1 MKNQEKNAINSPV
14 KYLPYVN
21 PKVEKLLKKLGI
33 ETIQDLL
40 LHSPSRYL
48 DFSVIAKIRDIRPN
62 ETFTIQGQI
71 VSISNKRTWKRKIN
85 ITEAII
91 EDDTGSIK
99 AIWFNQPFIAHRLKK
114 GQFVNFSGKIA
125 IQNSRIAGLEAYFSN
140 PAYEP
145 LGKTE
150 LAHTGRI
157 IPIYPETAGLTSRW
171 IRFLMKQ
178 ALRYAPQ
185 IPEIIPPEIS
195 AKENFPPIKDVIKNL
210 HFPENLNSALKA
222 KKQLAFQELL
232 ITQLVVLNLKSQTK
246 DKKAPPLKTDIESI
260 KDFISRLPF
269 TLTNA
274 QKKSAWQI
282 LQDMEKSSPMNR
294 LLNGDVGSG
303 KTIVAAIAALS
314 ATQNGWQVAY
324 IAPTEILARQHF
336 QTFCKTLRPFNLTI
350 ALATGSENKI
360 FDPDLNQEYETKK
373 SDLLKKID
381 SRQLHITIG
390 THALIQDKVRFSK
403 LGLVIIDEQHRFG
416 VNQRSILVSRTNTEQ
431 TQNSAL
437 VPHLLSMTAT
447 PIPRTL
453 MLTIYGDLDISILN
467 EMPKNRQKIITQ
479 ITPHDSRQKTYDFIK
494 QEIASGRQAFVICPR
509 IESAAESEEKTSPT
523 QELKTVKEEYEKL
536 SKKIFPDLKIGM
548 LHGKLKSKE
557 KEILMKD
564 FKENR
569 INILVSTS
577 VIEVGID
584 IPNATVMM
592 IEGAD
597 RFGLAQLHQ
606 FRGRIGRGDYQ
617 SYCFLMADSENKT
630 SNDRLQALVKSDN
643 GFQLAERDLELR
655 GPGEFL
661 GTRQSGLPDM
671 AFASFADVFLIE
683 KTRNYAVN
691 LLKKDPG
698 LKQHILIKNE
708 LSKVQNKIHLE

>member
-1 MKNQEKNAINSPV
+1 MKTQEKITINSPV

-21 PKVEKLLKKLGI
+21 PKVEKLLKKLGV
-33 ETIQDLL
+33 ETIRDLL

-48 DFSVIAKIRDIRPN
+48 DFSVISKIQDVRPG

-71 VSISNKRTWKRKIN
+71 TSISNKRTWKRKLN

-99 AIWFNQPFIAHRLKK
+99 AIWFNQPFIAHRLKN
-114 GQFVNFSGKIA
+114 GQFINFSGKIS
-125 IQNSRIAGLEAYFSN
+125 IQNSRVAGLEAYFSN

-145 LGKTE
+145 LGKAE

-171 IRFLMKQ
+171 IRFLIKQ

-185 IPEIIPPEIS
+185 MPEIIPQEIS
-195 AKENFPPIKDVIKNL
+195 TKENFPPIKDVMKNL
-210 HFPENLNSALKA
+210 HFPSSLGSALKT

-232 ITQLVVLNLKSQTK
+232 ITQLVVLNLKNQTK
-246 DKKAPPLKTDIESI
+246 NKKAPPLKTDIESI

-303 KTIVAAIAALS
+303 KTIIAAIAALS
-314 ATQNGWQVAY
+314 AAQNGWQVAY

-336 QTFCKTLRPFNLTI
+336 QTFCKVLQPFDLTI

-360 FDPDLNQEYETKK
+360 FDPGLNQEYETKK

-416 VNQRSILVSRTNTEQ
+416 VDQRSSLLNRDP
-431 TQNSAL
+431 NST
-437 VPHLLSMTAT
+437 PHLLSMTAT

-479 ITPHDSRQKTYDFIK
+479 ITPHNNRQKTYDFIR
-494 QEIASGRQAFVICPR
+494 QEIKSGRQAFVICPR
-509 IESAAESEEKTSPT
+509 IEPSDDSGEKASPI
-523 QELKTVKEEYEKL
+523 QELKTVKEEHKKL
-536 SKKIFPDLKIGM
+536 SEKIFPDLKIGM
-548 LHGKLKSKE
+548 LHGKLKPKE
-557 KEILMKD
+557 KGELMKD
-564 FKENR
+564 LKENN

-606 FRGRIGRGDYQ
+606 FRGRIGRGSYQ
-617 SYCFLMADSENKT
+617 SYCFLMADSENKIN
-630 SNDRLQALVKSDN
+630 NDRLQALVKSDN

-683 KTRNYAVN
+683 KTRNYALS
-691 LLKKDPG
+691 LLKKDPE
-698 LKQHILIKNE
+698 LKHFPLVKHEITKIQK
-708 LSKVQNKIHLE
+708 KIHME